1 MIYPEAQCIT
11 PAITFECA
19 TLQHLIQLV
28 LCSRGVG
35 IVLMRSAAPVMNLS
49 AAVPIHIMELK
60 KSEKLKN
67 GNSFPLIP
75 QEAQ

>member
-1 MIYPEAQCIT
+1 
-11 PAITFECA
+11 
-19 TLQHLIQLV
+19 
-28 LCSRGVG
+28 
-35 IVLMRSAAPVMNLS
+35 MNLS

-75 QEAQ
+75 QEAQRPVQAPRVFATFEKKWSAALKLSQYSVNTRLF